1 VIYIGL
7 DDTDAPGTL
16 GTKRLARVLAAELAG
31 EYRCR
36 LIVRH
41 QLLVD
46 PRVPCTT
53 KNSTAAIMLQLRNCG
68 SAATVPGQSTIPFS
82 PQNGRSNG
90 QATLCAEHV
99 GTVSRTRPPSLDALI
114 ARVGDWVGSRYT
126 AGSDPGLCV
135 TETVPP
141 AVTSF
146 GKRCQRELVG
156 QQEARELAAR
166 CGIYLEGFGGTE
178 DGVIGA
184 LAAVG
189 LVADG
194 NDGRVLQVG
203 EWPDDLAGPQP
214 VEVLLTRGVEVRSL
228 ATGEPIRSGTVDVGK
243 RLRPSYRRG
252 RVVLF
257 AKAGGGSDA
266 ADWQGVRL
274 T

>member
-16 GTKRLARVLAAELAG
+16 GTKRLARILAAELGG

-53 KNSTAAIMLQLRNCG
+53 KNSTAAIMLEARN
-68 SAATVPGQSTIPFS
+68 SEP
-82 PQNGRSNG
+82 
-90 QATLCAEHV
+90 
-99 GTVSRTRPPSLDALI
+99 SRQPPSHGSLI
-114 ARVGDWVGSRYT
+114 DRLGGWVRERYT
-126 AGSDPGLCV
+126 PGSDPGLCV
-135 TETVPP
+135 TETVP
-141 AVTSF
+141 AEVTNF

-156 QQEARELAAR
+156 QPEARDLAAR
-166 CGIYLEGFGGTE
+166 HGMYLEGFGGTE

-189 LVADG
+189 LAAEGD
-194 NDGRVLQVG
+194 DGRVLQVG

-214 VEVLLTRGVEVRSL
+214 VEALRARGVEVRSL
-228 ATGEPIRSGTVDVGK
+228 ATGEPVLAGNVDVGK
-243 RLRPSYRRG
+243 RLRPNYRHG

-257 AKAGGGSDA
+257 VHPIMPCVTIGCPREQTSPVDTPSATG
-266 ADWQGVRL
+266 WQAVRL